1 MHTAF
6 KRSPM
11 PPHTTPAP
19 HDALCRE
26 IAHRDVASMTG
37 GGISSATHTVV
48 AAASV
53 PAMDCRRE
61 SRLRHRQW
69 EVAPDILHST

>member
-1 MHTAF
+1 M
-6 KRSPM
+6 
-11 PPHTTPAP
+11 
-19 HDALCRE
+19 
-26 IAHRDVASMTG
+26 AHRDVASMTG
-37 GGISSATHTVV
+37 SGISSATHTVV
-48 AAASV
+48 AASV

>member
-1 MHTAF
+1 
-6 KRSPM
+6 M

-19 HDALCRE
+19 HDALSRE
-26 IAHRDVASMTG
+26 MAHRDVASMTG
-37 GGISSATHTVV
+37 GGISSATNTVV
-48 AAASV
+48 AASV
-53 PAMDCRRE
+53 QAMDCRRE

>member
-1 MHTAF
+1 
-6 KRSPM
+6 M